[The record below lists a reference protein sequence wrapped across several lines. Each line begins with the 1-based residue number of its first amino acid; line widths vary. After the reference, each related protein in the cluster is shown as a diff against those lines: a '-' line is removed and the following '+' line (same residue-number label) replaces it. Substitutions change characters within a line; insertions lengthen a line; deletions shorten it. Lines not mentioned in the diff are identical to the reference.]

1 MERIV
6 HKSRSHREAEE
17 WDIEQQVRMRPR
29 ERMAAAQTLINQF
42 YGTDVPDVR
51 ESREWKKRTIH
62 T

>member
-6 HKSRSHREAEE
+6 HKSRGHKEAEQ
-17 WDIEQQVRMRPR
+17 WDIEQQMRMTPR
-29 ERMAAAQTLINQF
+29 ERMAAARTLIKQF

-51 ESREWKKRTIH
+51 ESREWKKRKIH